1 MSSADYREPTN
12 EELWTQPQAPQP
24 SQPPHG
30 LAPVLL
36 PPVPAPVHHVPPLP
50 VSVERV
56 DRTVFVLAIVLMVLA
71 IPLTAIAGTVAGIPG
86 LLVAWMGIVLINAVY
101 AWSRRGH

>member
-30 LAPVLL
+30 LAPVPQ

-50 VSVERV
+50 VPAERV
-56 DRTVFVLAIVLMVLA
+56 DRTVFVLAIVSMAVA